1 MALFSLN
8 LAFLGLAGCSTSQS
22 QTADQAESRRDF
34 VQAYL
39 LHSKACERC
48 MASHPG
54 QGHGE
59 RCGPPYEMG
68 EFVYRFVHNN
78 NGALLDILQSPRI
91 PKKNKEGI
99 LQYLNEAIEKEY
111 PGSP

>member
-1 MALFSLN
+1 MALLFLN

-22 QTADQAESRRDF
+22 QTADQAESGRNF

-39 LHSKACERC
+39 LHAKACERC

-54 QGHGE
+54 QGCGE

-68 EFVYRFVHNN
+68 EFVHRLIHKN
-78 NGALLDILQSPRI
+78 NGALLEILQSPRI
-91 PKKNKEGI
+91 PKKEKEDI